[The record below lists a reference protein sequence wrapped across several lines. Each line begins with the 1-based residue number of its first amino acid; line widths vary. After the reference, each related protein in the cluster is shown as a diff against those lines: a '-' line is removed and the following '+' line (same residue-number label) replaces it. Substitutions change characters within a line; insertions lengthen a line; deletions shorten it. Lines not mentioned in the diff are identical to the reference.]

1 MLLRKDGPGVIAVP
15 RPCHA
20 RLSSQMARPSCNWP
34 GFALSEIIASEAIRI
49 GANFNHRPL
58 LQELLNTQMLQSD
71 SNS

>member
-15 RPCHA
+15 RPSHA
-20 RLSSQMARPSCNWP
+20 WLSGQMARPNRNWP
-34 GFALSEIIASEAIRI
+34 GFALSEIIAS
-49 GANFNHRPL
+49 ANFNHRPL